1 MAAKTRSRGT
11 NRRQPV
17 NATIEGL
24 QGFLKD
30 MGVIP
35 SQMAR
40 AEKVFQTLAAATV
53 YATAKQNAIETGP
66 QAVHF
71 GVTLK
76 QTGGGTVSYGGMP
89 GAMGAEFG
97 SYVYGQ
103 FPAWRGNKQDAGYF
117 FWPAIREFRDEDMI
131 NLWVR
136 EVWTVVQ
143 DLFSG

>member
-1 MAAKTRSRGT
+1 MAKTSSRGSKKST
-11 NRRQPV
+11 Y
-17 NATIEGL
+17 ATIEGL
-24 QGFLKD
+24 DDFLKD
-30 MGVIP
+30 MGVLP

-40 AEKVFQTLAAATV
+40 AEKVFQTIAAATV
-53 YATAKQNAIETGP
+53 YTTAKQMAVEQGP

-71 GVTLK
+71 GVTLR
-76 QTGGGTVSYGGMP
+76 QMGGGTVAYGGMP

-103 FPAWRGNKQDAGYF
+103 FPAWRGNRENAGYF
-117 FWPAIREFRDEDMI
+117 FWPAIREFRDDDML

-143 DLFSG
+143 GLFSG